1 MNKQN
6 ATSVTVFA
14 IAAAALAV
22 TRQPWPYWAL
32 LGAAALGTAVVALR
46 ARHA

>member
-1 MNKQN
+1 MTKQDK
-6 ATSVTVFA
+6 ASVTVFA

-22 TRQPWPYWAL
+22 TRQPLPYWAL
-32 LGAAALGTAVVALR
+32 VGAAAVATAAVAAW